1 MTLFSASAA
10 VRSGFAA
17 LRTNPLRT
25 FLSALGVVI
34 GIGAMISVLALSDG
48 VEASIRKQ
56 LAADGRVLT
65 LRIEP
70 RTMEFVDG
78 IVMPR
83 ANYPVFG
90 QDDVDALAAAAGRM
104 GTVDLAV

>member
-1 MTLFSASAA
+1 MSLLSASTAL
-10 VRSGFAA
+10 RSGFAA

-48 VEASIRKQ
+48 VESSIRKQ

-65 LRIEP
+65 MRVEP
-70 RTMEFVDG
+70 KTTEFVDG
-78 IVMPR
+78 LQMPR
-83 ANYPVFG
+83 ARFPVFG
-90 QDDVDALAAAAGRM
+90 AADADALGAVVGKA
-104 GTVDLAV
+104 GTVDLA